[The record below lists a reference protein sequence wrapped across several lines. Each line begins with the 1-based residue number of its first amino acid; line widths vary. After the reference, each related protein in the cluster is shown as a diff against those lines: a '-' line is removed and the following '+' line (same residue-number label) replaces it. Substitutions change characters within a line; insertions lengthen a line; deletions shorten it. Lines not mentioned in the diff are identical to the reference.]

1 VAECQAICVD
11 PKRVAEFWPHVYRWI
26 HRAIQRGGLG
36 RFADVERDVLEGHA
50 LLWLAWD
57 GETILCATVTK
68 LVISDVDKVCLILAC
83 GGGSVRRWI
92 ALIERIEGYARDE
105 GCDVVRLM
113 GRPGWISLLPHYRAD
128 KVILERAL

>member
-1 VAECQAICVD
+1 MEAICVD

-26 HRAIQRGGLG
+26 HDAIQRGGLG
-36 RFADVERDVLEGHA
+36 RFADVERDVLEGYA

-57 GETILCATVTK
+57 GKKILCATVTK
-68 LVISDVDKVCLILAC
+68 IVTSDVDKACLIVAC

-92 ALIERIEGYARDE
+92 ALIASIEGYARAE
-105 GCDVVRLM
+105 GCDLVRLM
-113 GRPGWISLLPHYRAD
+113 GRPGWISLLPQYRAH

>member
-1 VAECQAICVD
+1 M
-11 PKRVAEFWPHVYRWI
+11 
-26 HRAIQRGGLG
+26 QRGGLG

-57 GETILCATVTK
+57 GETILCATVTR
-68 LVISDVDKVCLILAC
+68 LAVGDVDKACEIVAC
-83 GGGSVRRWI
+83 GGGQVRRWI
-92 ALIERIEGYARDE
+92 ALIAAIETYARAE

-113 GRPGWISLLPHYRAD
+113 GRQGWASLLPQYRAD